1 MSKFSQVKYSILSF
15 YCTVLFTGSSA
26 KKTLKSLLHTER
38 LRITQETLQISLFA
52 SMFLSLVKNTA
63 LHFLFTVLS
72 VPCAG
77 RSTKEGFNHLLHR
90 EFIMKN
96 QETMQISVFSLILLN
111 LVKNASYFLFIARP
125 CLQSGLN
132 HLIHRACLRKK
143 LGITSFIEHV

>member
-1 MSKFSQVKYSILSF
+1 MKCSILSF
-15 YCTVLFTGSSA
+15 YCTVLFTRCSA
-26 KKTLKSLLHTER
+26 KKTLKSLLQRER
-38 LRITQETLQISLFA
+38 LKLTQETLQISLFA

-77 RSTKEGFNHLLHR
+77 RSTKEGFNHLIHR

-111 LVKNASYFLFIARP
+111 LVKMFHTL
-125 CLQSGLN
+125 CLL
-132 HLIHRACLRKK
+132 HCPVYRALWT
-143 LGITSFIEHV
+143 TSFIEQV

>member
-1 MSKFSQVKYSILSF
+1 MKSYISKFSQVKCSILSF
-15 YCTVLFTGSSA
+15 YCIVLFTGCSV
-26 KKTLKSLLHTER
+26 KKTLQSLLQRER
-38 LRITQETLQISLFA
+38 LTITQETLQISLFA

-90 EFIMKN
+90 EFLMKN

-111 LVKNASYFLFIARP
+111 LVKNVSNFLFIALP
-125 CLQSGLN
+125 CL
-132 HLIHRACLRKK
+132 
-143 LGITSFIEHV
+143 

>member
-1 MSKFSQVKYSILSF
+1 MKCSILSF
-15 YCTVLFTGSSA
+15 YCTVLFTRCSA
-26 KKTLKSLLHTER
+26 KKTLKSLLQRER
-38 LRITQETLQISLFA
+38 LTVTQETLQISLFA

-111 LVKNASYFLFIARP
+111 LVKNVSYFLFIALP
-125 CLQSGLN
+125 CLLSALN
-132 HLIHRACLRKK
+132 RLIHWASLRKN
-143 LGITSFIEHV
+143 